1 MRNRAARNGDE
12 AHLHALALDD
22 RALGGRIAL
31 AHLDPGELGHVEDE
45 PAFACLGRALVPRRA
60 HESSDYLVSTAC
72 VCIVSDSSFPDSSVT
87 RVCHTMVLLP
97 LCSGVASARI
107 VPPFPAAKKLV
118 FDSIVAVAAPSGRL
132 RIVAVPPTAS
142 ASAISVPPCTVPRM
156 VHRRGWISSSAT
168 TRSVPVST
176 KRMPRCSASRPFH
189 MLLTSDGFMASRW
202 NRDSGINVYESP
214 PPFIFGRGV
223 VAIRRQPATG
233 HDS

>member
-31 AHLDPGELGHVEDE
+31 AHLDPAEFGHVEDE
-45 PAFACLGRALVPRRA
+45 PAVSRLGRALVPGRA
-60 HESSDYLVSTAC
+60 HGSSGYLVSTAC
-72 VCIVSDSSFPDSSVT
+72 VCIVSDSILPDSSVT

-97 LCSGVASARI
+97 LCSGVASARM

-142 ASAISVPPCTVPRM
+142 ARAISVPPCTVPRM
-156 VHRRGWISSSAT
+156 VQRLGRMSSSAI
-168 TRSVPVST
+168 TRSFPVST

-189 MLLTSDGFMASRW
+189 MSFT
-202 NRDSGINVYESP
+202 VE
-214 PPFIFGRGV
+214 GV
-223 VAIRRQPATG
+223 MDIP
-233 HDS
+233 SE